1 MNGLDLALGQSVL
14 VGFMLALART
24 AGFVLTAPPF
34 NTRAVPARIRSGVA
48 IALALPLTSFTSVD
62 APPLTS
68 PDLLLGRILIH
79 VLTGVTLGAL
89 VQLAVAAV
97 QMLGDLID
105 VVGGFTMTLGMDPL
119 LLVQTSV
126 MGRLHQLVA
135 VTLLFVGDGHVL
147 VIQGLSRSIQ
157 IDPVPS
163 PDLAT
168 FARVLVDDV
177 GGMFLAAVQV
187 AAPVIGALF
196 VADVA
201 LGLLTRAAPA
211 LNAFAL
217 AFPLKVLLSL
227 LLVGL
232 VLLQVPSLLTRLIQ
246 QAVATMLR
254 LSGG

>member
-1 MNGLDLALGQSVL
+1 VSGLDLALGQSIL

-24 AGFVLTAPPF
+24 AGFVITAPPF
-34 NTRAVPARIRSGVA
+34 NTRAVPARVRAGVA
-48 IALALPLTSFTSVD
+48 ITLAMPLTSFTSVD
-62 APPLTS
+62 APALTS
-68 PDLLLGRILIH
+68 PDLIARMLVH
-79 VLTGVTLGAL
+79 VFTGVTLGAL
-89 VQLAVAAV
+89 VQLAVSAV

-135 VTLLFVGDGHVL
+135 ITLLFVGDGHIL
-147 VIQGLSRSIQ
+147 VIQGLARSVQ
-157 IDPVPS
+157 LDPNPS
-163 PDLAT
+163 PDLADI
-168 FARVLVDDV
+168 ARVLADDV
-177 GGMFLAAVQV
+177 SGMFLAAVQV

-217 AFPLKVLLSL
+217 AFPLKILLSL

-232 VLLQVPSLLTRLIQ
+232 VLLQVPSLLGSLVE
-246 QAVATMLR
+246 QAAATMLR

>member
-1 MNGLDLALGQSVL
+1 VSGLDLALGQSVL
-14 VGFMLALART
+14 VGFMLAVART

-34 NTRAVPARIRSGVA
+34 NTRAVPARIRAGVA
-48 IALALPLTSFTSVD
+48 IALAMPLTSFTSVD
-62 APPLTS
+62 APALTS
-68 PDLLLGRILIH
+68 PDLIARMLVH
-79 VLTGVTLGAL
+79 VFTGVTLGAL
-89 VQLAVAAV
+89 VQLAVAAI

-119 LLVQTSV
+119 LMVQTSV

-135 VTLLFVGDGHVL
+135 ITLLFVGDGHVL
-147 VIQGLSRSIQ
+147 VIQGLARSVQ
-157 IDPVPS
+157 LDPNPS
-163 PDLAT
+163 PELADI
-168 FARVLVDDV
+168 ARVLVEDV
-177 GGMFLAAVQV
+177 SGMFLAAVQV

-217 AFPLKVLLSL
+217 AFPLKILLSL

-232 VLLQVPSLLTRLIQ
+232 VLLQVPSLLDRLVE
-246 QAVATMLR
+246 QAAATMLR

>member
-1 MNGLDLALGQSVL
+1 VNGLDVALGQQVL
-14 VGFMLALART
+14 VGFILALGRT

-34 NTRAVPARIRSGVA
+34 NTRALPARVRAGVA
-48 IALALPLTSFTSVD
+48 ITLAIPLTTFVAEG
-62 APPLTS
+62 APTLAST
-68 PDLLLGRILIH
+68 DLVFRMLAQ
-79 VLTGVTLGAL
+79 VVSGVTLGAL
-89 VQLAVAAV
+89 VNLAVAAV

-135 VTLLFVGDGHVL
+135 ITLLFVGDGHLLVL
-147 VIQGLSRSIQ
+147 QGLARSVQLAPTPAADMGDVARILLA
-157 IDPVPS
+157 
-163 PDLAT
+163 DLAS
-168 FARVLVDDV
+168 
-177 GGMFLAAVQV
+177 MFVAAIQV

-217 AFPLKVLLSL
+217 AFPLKILLSL

-232 VLLQVPSLLTRLIQ
+232 VLLQVPSLLSGLVD

>member
-1 MNGLDLALGQSVL
+1 MDGLDLALGQQVL
-14 VGFMLALART
+14 VGFILALART
-24 AGFVLTAPPF
+24 AGFVLIAPPF
-34 NTRAVPARIRSGVA
+34 NTRAIPARVRAGVA
-48 IALALPLTSFTSVD
+48 LTLAIPLSSFLDDD
-62 APPLTS
+62 APALDST
-68 PDLLLGRILIH
+68 DLILRLLAQ
-79 VLTGVTLGAL
+79 VLSGVTLGAL
-89 VQLAVAAV
+89 VHLAVAAI

-119 LLVQTSV
+119 LMVQTSV

-135 VTLLFVGDGHVL
+135 VTLLFVGDGHLLVL
-147 VIQGLSRSIQ
+147 QGLSRSIQ
-157 IDPVPS
+157 LSPVPS
-163 PDLAT
+163 ADAGDV
-168 FARVLVDDV
+168 ARVLAADL
-177 GGMFLAAVQV
+177 GSMFLAAVQV

-217 AFPLKVLLSL
+217 AFPLKILLSL

-232 VLLQVPSLLTRLIQ
+232 VLLQVPSLLINLIE

>member
-1 MNGLDLALGQSVL
+1 VSGADLALGQSVL

-34 NTRAVPARIRSGVA
+34 NTRAIPARVRSAVA
-48 IALALPLTSFTSVD
+48 IALALPLTSFLTDD
-62 APPLTS
+62 APSLTS
-68 PDLLLGRILIH
+68 IELVPRI
-79 VLTGVTLGAL
+79 VVQVFTGVTLGAL
-89 VQLAVAAV
+89 VNLAVAAV

-135 VTLLFVGDGHVL
+135 ITLLFVGDGHL
-147 VIQGLSRSIQ
+147 LILQGLSRTVQ
-157 IDPVPS
+157 LS
-163 PDLAT
+163 PTPTLDLSDV
-168 FARVLVDDV
+168 ARVLAADLT
-177 GGMFLAAVQV
+177 GMFVAAVQV
-187 AAPVIGALF
+187 AAPIIGALF

-217 AFPLKVLLSL
+217 AFPLKILLSL

-232 VLLQVPSLLTRLIQ
+232 VLLQVPSLLTRLVE
-246 QAVATMLR
+246 QAVAAMLR
-254 LSGG
+254 I

>member
-1 MNGLDLALGQSVL
+1 MNGLDLALGQQVL
-14 VGFMLALART
+14 VGFILALSRT

-34 NTRAVPARIRSGVA
+34 NTRALPARVRAGVA
-48 IALALPLTSFTSVD
+48 LTLAIPLTSFLTD
-62 APPLTS
+62 TAPAVTS
-68 PDLLLGRILIH
+68 PDLVFRMLAQ
-79 VLTGVTLGAL
+79 VFSGVTLGAL
-89 VQLAVAAV
+89 VNLAVTAV

-135 VTLLFVGDGHVL
+135 ITLLFVGDGHLLVL
-147 VIQGLSRSIQ
+147 RGLARSVQ
-157 IDPVPS
+157 LS
-163 PDLAT
+163 PMPAADLGDV
-168 FARVLVDDV
+168 ARILLADV
-177 GGMFLAAVQV
+177 ASMFVAAIQV

-211 LNAFAL
+211 LNAFSL
-217 AFPLKVLLSL
+217 AFPLKILLSL

-232 VLLQVPSLLTRLIQ
+232 VLLQVPSLLSGLVD

-254 LSGG
+254 VSGG

>member
-1 MNGLDLALGQSVL
+1 MDGLDLALGQQVL
-14 VGFMLALART
+14 VGFILALART
-24 AGFVLTAPPF
+24 AGFVLIAPPF
-34 NTRAVPARIRSGVA
+34 NTRAIPARVRAGVA
-48 IALALPLTSFTSVD
+48 LTLAIPLSSFLDDDAPALAST
-62 APPLTS
+62 
-68 PDLLLGRILIH
+68 DLVLRLLAQ
-79 VLTGVTLGAL
+79 VLSGVTLGAL
-89 VQLAVAAV
+89 VHLAVAAI

-119 LLVQTSV
+119 LMVQTSV

-135 VTLLFVGDGHVL
+135 VTLLFVGDGHLLVL
-147 VIQGLSRSIQ
+147 QGLSRSIQ
-157 IDPVPS
+157 LSPVPS
-163 PDLAT
+163 ADAGDV
-168 FARVLVDDV
+168 ARVLAADL
-177 GGMFLAAVQV
+177 GSMFLAAVQV

-217 AFPLKVLLSL
+217 AFPLKILLSL

-232 VLLQVPSLLTRLIQ
+232 VLLQVPSLLINLIE

>member
-1 MNGLDLALGQSVL
+1 MSGLDLALGQSVL
-14 VGFMLALART
+14 VGFMLAVART

-34 NTRAVPARIRSGVA
+34 NTRAVPARIRAGVA
-48 IALALPLTSFTSVD
+48 IALAMPLTSFTSVD
-62 APPLTS
+62 APALTS
-68 PDLLLGRILIH
+68 PDLIARMLVH
-79 VLTGVTLGAL
+79 VFTGVTLGAL
-89 VQLAVAAV
+89 VQLAVAAI

-119 LLVQTSV
+119 LMVQTSV

-135 VTLLFVGDGHVL
+135 ITLLFVGDGHVL
-147 VIQGLSRSIQ
+147 VIQGLARSVQ
-157 IDPVPS
+157 LDPNPS
-163 PDLAT
+163 PELADI
-168 FARVLVDDV
+168 ARVLVEDV
-177 GGMFLAAVQV
+177 SGMFLAAVQV

-217 AFPLKVLLSL
+217 AFPLKILLSL

-232 VLLQVPSLLTRLIQ
+232 VLLQVPSLLDRLVE
-246 QAVATMLR
+246 QAAATMLR

>member
-1 MNGLDLALGQSVL
+1 VSGLDLALGQSVL
-14 VGFMLALART
+14 VGFILALART

-34 NTRAVPARIRSGVA
+34 NTRAVPARLRAGVA
-48 IALALPLTSFTSVD
+48 ITLAFPLTTFLAEN
-62 APPLTS
+62 APPLAST
-68 PDLLLGRILIH
+68 DLVTRMI
-79 VLTGVTLGAL
+79 VQVVSGVTLGAL

-119 LLVQTSV
+119 LMVQTSV
-126 MGRLHQLVA
+126 MGRLHQLIA
-135 VTLLFVGDGHVL
+135 VTLLFVGDGHL
-147 VIQGLSRSIQ
+147 MVIQGLSRSVRS
-157 IDPVPS
+157 DPLAPL
-163 PDLAT
+163 DLAEV
-168 FARVLVDDV
+168 ARILTSDV
-177 GGMFLAAVQV
+177 AGMFLAAIQV
-187 AAPVIGALF
+187 AAPIIAALL

-217 AFPLKVLLSL
+217 AFPLKILLTL

-232 VLLQVPSLLTRLIQ
+232 VLMQVPSLLDRLIE
-246 QAVATMLR
+246 QAVGAMLR